1 MVSPQFSINQKVLGQ
16 GTEHPPSDR
25 LQGPGRKRWKGPK
38 VLHYFKACWAH
49 DLRDHPSSIAAP
61 YKSFSTFKLR
71 VTAQLETL
79 PQHGPAP
86 SLSSHL
92 TILLLFSNLFLFLKH
107 TKPSV
112 ISGTLH
118 TLPSFPL
125 EGSYV
130 SFSHGC
136 SRSSFRSLNSL
147 LKVAIVLWTCL
158 PISYLSIS
166 LGCEHQEGRNCISA
180 LSSYSPSQAH
190 SIVPGTCQ
198 VEDGYCAV
206 DDRFTD
212 GCTDGQKGGQIRKN
226 R

>member
-1 MVSPQFSINQKVLGQ
+1 MPSRQSLDGKSP
-16 GTEHPPSDR
+16 
-25 LQGPGRKRWKGPK
+25 
-38 VLHYFKACWAH
+38 VLHKLESAGIGHRAPSLRQAPGTWEEEMEGPQGITLLQSLLGTWPQRSSLFHCCPLQIIFHIQTACHCPTWN
-49 DLRDHPSSIAAP
+49 PSSTW
-61 YKSFSTFKLR
+61 S
-71 VTAQLETL
+71 
-79 PQHGPAP
+79 P

-180 LSSYSPSQAH
+180 LSSYSPSPAH
-190 SIVPGTCQ
+190 SIVPGTC
-198 VEDGYCAV
+198 
-206 DDRFTD
+206 
-212 GCTDGQKGGQIRKN
+212 
-226 R
+226 